1 MGGII
6 DSLLMY
12 EAPRYDVH
20 ERHLLNSPSK
30 YYGVDMG
37 IRNIL
42 LPDHQQDFG
51 HIIEN
56 IVYLELLHRF
66 KAVYV
71 GENKQY
77 EVDFVGIDDNNNP
90 SYYQVAL
97 STLDEKVLE
106 RELRSLKLIKDS
118 YPKYLLT
125 LDIFN
130 KTANYNG
137 IQKLNLIDWLL
148 DKSN

>member
-1 MGGII
+1 
-6 DSLLMY
+6 MY
-12 EAPRYDVH
+12 ETKTFDVH
-20 ERHLLNSPSK
+20 GRHLLNAPSK

-56 IVYLELLHRF
+56 IVYLELLRRN

-71 GENKQY
+71 GNNGKL
-77 EVDFVGIDDNNNP
+77 EVDFVGINSDNNL

-97 STLDEKVLE
+97 TTLDENVLH
-106 RELRSLKLIKDS
+106 RELRTLETINDS

-125 LDIFN
+125 LDTIN
-130 KTANYNG
+130 PTANYNG

-148 DKSN
+148 DK

>member
-1 MGGII
+1 M
-6 DSLLMY
+6 
-12 EAPRYDVH
+12 
-20 ERHLLNSPSK
+20 
-30 YYGVDMG
+30 
-37 IRNIL
+37 
-42 LPDHQQDFG
+42 
-51 HIIEN
+51 
-56 IVYLELLHRF
+56 ELLHRF

-106 RELRSLKLIKDS
+106 RELRSLKLIKES